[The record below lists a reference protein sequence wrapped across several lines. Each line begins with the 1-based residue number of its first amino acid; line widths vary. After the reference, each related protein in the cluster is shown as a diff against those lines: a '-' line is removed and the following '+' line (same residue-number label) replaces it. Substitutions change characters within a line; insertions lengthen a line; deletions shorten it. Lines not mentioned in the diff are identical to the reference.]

1 MQARQGRTVVRRFGD
16 GQRRLDLAQATVAVE
31 HVIHRQAIQGID
43 LLAHVRDAPVGG
55 QQAVA
60 GILPELAAQQ
70 REQAGLA
77 SAIGPDETGFLA
89 GVQGQFSSFQEAL
102 RPAL

>member
-1 MQARQGRTVVRRFGD
+1 MGADSHAENHIFNPAGGGYGRQPAPGDGYGGDYTSLVNTCLQGRGNS
-16 GQRRLDLAQATVAVE
+16 G
-31 HVIHRQAIQGID
+31 
-43 LLAHVRDAPVGG
+43 
-55 QQAVA
+55 
-60 GILPELAAQQ
+60 
-70 REQAGLA
+70 A

>member
-1 MQARQGRTVVRRFGD
+1 M
-16 GQRRLDLAQATVAVE
+16 
-31 HVIHRQAIQGID
+31 
-43 LLAHVRDAPVGG
+43 RDAPVGG

>member
-1 MQARQGRTVVRRFGD
+1 MRQSAGN
-16 GQRRLDLAQATVAVE
+16 
-31 HVIHRQAIQGID
+31 RQSPASC
-43 LLAHVRDAPVGG
+43 PS
-55 QQAVA
+55 
-60 GILPELAAQQ
+60 LAAQQ

>member
-1 MQARQGRTVVRRFGD
+1 MQARQGRTVVRRFGG

-60 GILPELAAQQ
+60 GILAELAAQ
-70 REQAGLA
+70 
-77 SAIGPDETGFLA
+77 
-89 GVQGQFSSFQEAL
+89 
-102 RPAL
+102 